1 MIRLHLSRSAITLA
15 SGVLAVALSSACSQ
29 APITSAGP
37 ASSAAAA
44 TVAGAED
51 ATDVPGLDGDA
62 QAGAPAFVGAS
73 RAGLHVSALPGRG
86 RTITSEEPVDDPLA
100 DVGIDALAENRNP
113 GTSGWMI
120 ADQPAGVR
128 IEGYADVLSV
138 LPGEPVGLHV
148 SSTAPT
154 YTVEVLRTGNYEGRW
169 ARKVWSSGS
178 MPGGVRPAGTLA
190 AGTRMVSAGW
200 PRSATLRTTDWPP
213 GAYLAKL
220 IGADGA
226 MSFVPFVIRN
236 RQSTGAVLLVHSMAT
251 WQAYNQWGG
260 PSTYRGYEES
270 DKAKDFLLR
279 SRVASFDR
287 PYARG
292 FGAGTFLTNELPA
305 VAAAERLG
313 LHLNYAADL
322 DLELHPE
329 VLDGAV
335 AVVLLG
341 HSEYWSRG
349 MRANLTAARDRGV
362 NLAFLGANDVHRR
375 IRLESSPL
383 GAGRLMVNYK
393 LGMDDPVKTEDTTA
407 DWGAKPFP
415 QPQSSLVGSMFRCA
429 HADGDLVISDPGA
442 WPFAGLGM
450 AAGTRLLNVI
460 GPEFDRVNISV
471 ATPRPL
477 QVLAHSPLPCRGQPD
492 AADMVWYSHDSGAG
506 VFAAGTLRWI
516 ESMTSADRTTRT
528 VVTAVTERV
537 LREMAQ
543 PRAGAR
549 IPAQDNI
556 ADLYNSDGTLRAA
569 TPVTPGASASED
581 SVDPE
586 AASSV
591 PQARVAVPADTVS
604 P

>member
-1 MIRLHLSRSAITLA
+1 MIRLHLSPSAGVLA
-15 SGVLAVALSSACSQ
+15 SGVLAVALLGAC
-29 APITSAGP
+29 APAPDGQGTSGGS
-37 ASSAAAA
+37 ASSASAGS
-44 TVAGAED
+44 TVPGSSEL
-51 ATDVPGLDGDA
+51 PGLDGDA
-62 QAGAPAFVGAS
+62 QPGAPAFVGAS

-86 RTITSEEPVDDPLA
+86 RAATGSDPVDDPLA
-100 DVGIDALAENRNP
+100 DAGIDSLAENRHT
-113 GTSGWMI
+113 GTSGWLI
-120 ADQPAGVR
+120 GAQPPGVR
-128 IEGYADVLSV
+128 IEGYADVLSA

-154 YTVEVLRTGNYEGRW
+154 FRVEVLRTGNYEGRW
-169 ARKVWSSGS
+169 ARRVWSSGS
-178 MPGGVRPAGTLA
+178 VAGGVRSGLTQTAD
-190 AGTRMVSAGW
+190 TRMTSANW
-200 PRSATLRTTDWPP
+200 PRSVTLATAGWPP

-226 MSFVPFVIRN
+226 MSFAPFVIRN

-251 WQAYNQWGG
+251 WQAYNEWGG

-279 SRVASFDR
+279 SRASSFDR

-292 FGAGTFLTNELPA
+292 FGTGTFLTNELPA

-322 DLELHPE
+322 DLQLHPE
-329 VLDGAV
+329 VLEGAV

-341 HSEYWSRG
+341 HSEYWSRQ

-375 IRLESSPL
+375 IRLQPSPL
-383 GAGRLMVNYK
+383 GAGRVMVNYK
-393 LGMDDPVKTEDTTA
+393 LGQDDPVKTEDTTA

-429 HADGDLVISDPGA
+429 HADGDLVISDPRA
-442 WPFAGLGM
+442 WPFAGLGL
-450 AAGTRLLNVI
+450 AAGTKLINVV
-460 GPEFDRVNISV
+460 GPEFDRVNTAVS
-471 ATPRPL
+471 TPRPL

-492 AADMVWYSHDSGAG
+492 ASDMVWYSHSSGAG

-516 ESMTSADRTTRT
+516 ESMTSSDSTTRS

-549 IPAQDNI
+549 IPAEDNI
-556 ADLYNSDGTLRAA
+556 ADYYAANGTLRAA
-569 TPVTPGASASED
+569 TPGA
-581 SVDPE
+581 P
-586 AASSV
+586 
-591 PQARVAVPADTVS
+591 
-604 P
+604 